1 MPEMHLKQPGFTYSA
16 CGRFTKNRERI
27 QTFKE
32 TVDTNYIYK
41 DEIGIA
47 FFQNDMAYGD
57 FKVLARET
65 ASDNVLRDK
74 AFNIAK
80 NRKYNR
86 YQRRLPSIFYNF
98 FDKKSAS
105 LADKSAAGSGVAN
118 NGIIMGINK
127 IYN

>member
-1 MPEMHLKQPGFTYSA
+1 MHLKKQGFTYSA

-27 QTFKE
+27 QKFKE

-41 DEIGIA
+41 NEIGIA
-47 FFQNDMAYGD
+47 FFQHDMAYGD
-57 FKVLARET
+57 FKVLARGA
-65 ASDNVLRDK
+65 ASDKVLRDK

-80 NRKYNR
+80 NRTYNR

-98 FDKKSAS
+98 FHKKSVS
-105 LADKSAAGSGVAN
+105 LADKSAAGSDVAN
-118 NGIIMGINK
+118 NGVIMGINK